1 MSVHT
6 TPDSY
11 TKLLIHSDTSNGS
24 TTFVDS
30 STNARA
36 ITHGASS
43 DITHATAKSKFGKTA
58 IYRPTSGDD
67 KNLVVGDH
75 ADLTRTTDDFTI
87 ECWVYMTAL
96 TEHSIFLAKGSSWWL
111 NYDMAGY
118 GTDNK
123 FNCMFY
129 NGAAWQNATNTMT
142 PVINTWYHLAA
153 VVSSNEL
160 TLYVDGV
167 GGTPTTLTGT
177 TNDGE
182 EMVIG
187 GWETSYTGFTGY
199 LDEIRISKGIARWTD
214 SFVPPNK
221 PYSVVDDDFVTDV
234 AGIEDV
240 GDGITK
246 LSSDIII
253 KSDPDEAST
262 DSVFSVSA
270 KDGTELMNIEAGMVD
285 SGVGKHH
292 KTGTIISSG
301 QAGPISFPN
310 GSWTTVSST
319 YYKWVLPEAGTYLLL
334 ASIRARIWADD
345 GFGRIRLLDSDV
357 NEVTNSCRMMIEIQY
372 TSNTEGV
379 NMGTAFQWLYTSTKA
394 QTILLQGYGSGTTT
408 AGIQSDTNGW
418 NEFTW
423 VKL

>member
-1 MSVHT
+1 MAIHT

-11 TKLLIHSDTSNGS
+11 TKLLIHSDTADGS

-30 STNARA
+30 SASGRTFT
-36 ITHGASS
+36 IGGSS
-43 DITHATAKSKFGKTA
+43 DITHATAQSKFGKSA
-58 IYRPTSGDD
+58 IYRPTSGNN
-67 KNLVVGDH
+67 KNIYVGDY
-75 ADLTRTTDDFTI
+75 ADLTRTTDDFTV

-96 TEHSIFLAKGSSWWL
+96 NEKSNFLFKSSSWWL
-111 NYDMAGY
+111 NYYMGSGY

-142 PVINTWYHLAA
+142 PVINTWYHVAG

-182 EMVIG
+182 EMGFG
-187 GWETSYTGFTGY
+187 GWAETWNGFQGY

-240 GDGITK
+240 GDGRTTFGQ
-246 LSSDIII
+246 DIII
-253 KSDPDEAST
+253 KSNPDEAST
-262 DSVFSVSA
+262 DSVFSASA
-270 KDGTELMNIEAGMVD
+270 KDGTVLMDVLA
-285 SGVGKHH
+285 SG
-292 KTGTIISSG
+292 KTTVKGRLGAEGSTSVQKVYRIPHPDGVTTFTHTVNVESTLGGWRQGGIVQLIVKCYQTDYWYGLIWWTNNGGGSTNLNSVTEVVLSSSG
-301 QAGPISFPN
+301 ITVDATV
-310 GSWTTVSST
+310 GSEANDIDIEFSGMHDNNHG
-319 YYKWVLPEAGTYLLL
+319 YINNIIYDIYDVLG
-334 ASIRARIWADD
+334 D
-345 GFGRIRLLDSDV
+345 
-357 NEVTNSCRMMIEIQY
+357 
-372 TSNTEGV
+372 
-379 NMGTAFQWLYTSTKA
+379 
-394 QTILLQGYGSGTTT
+394 
-408 AGIQSDTNGW
+408 
-418 NEFTW
+418 
-423 VKL
+423 